1 MNKTILTITIALFTL
16 ILVALP
22 VSAQAEKCT
31 LGAVNIVNNV
41 DVDGNAHSK
50 TTFSF
55 ACQNSTKDFGQVT
68 RIVYHVPLT
77 DVGNFEASDS
87 LGTMKVSEGPQYAT
101 ATIGTR
107 ESTLGVNFRKP
118 LLITDDSTAY
128 SVIVEFDSN
137 NELVSKL
144 GNGTFSIKPG
154 KQVSNPKTT
163 IITTGVTETT
173 YSIDKIKYEL
183 NIPTDST
190 INVSAAP
197 GCVASN
203 SRVTCQN
210 ISGAAFNDVEITW
223 IKPQGL
229 GGVIEQVKDKISGWM
244 PTITNIFK
252 QLKNK
257 ISRWLK

>member
-1 MNKTILTITIALFTL
+1 MNKAIPAITIALFSL

-22 VSAQAEKCT
+22 VSAQAEKCS
-31 LGAVNIVNNV
+31 LGTVSVVNDV

-77 DVGNFEASDS
+77 DVSNFEASDS
-87 LGTMKVSEGPQYAT
+87 LGTMKVNEGPQYAT
-101 ATIGTR
+101 STIGTR

-118 LLITDDSTAY
+118 LLITDDATSY
-128 SVIVEFDSN
+128 SVVDEFDSN

-163 IITTGVTETT
+163 IITSGVTETT
-173 YSIDKIKYEL
+173 YSIDMIKYEL
-183 NIPTDST
+183 NVPTDAA

-210 ISGAAFNDVEITW
+210 ITGAAFNDVEITW

-229 GGVIEQVKDKISGWM
+229 GGIIEQVKDKVSGWM
-244 PTITNIFK
+244 PTITNLFK
-252 QLKNK
+252 RLKDK
-257 ISRWLK
+257 ISHWLK